1 MMALQTVTVTAQIFS
16 PNWEIFTFI
25 YFFVGAGGFSNYT
38 IAFVL
43 GRYSTMYGI
52 YVLWNDLKLYM
63 NKRIVYIYFKKKQK
77 TAFTPSY

>member
-1 MMALQTVTVTAQIFS
+1 MMALQAVAVTAQIFS

-43 GRYSTMYGI
+43 GRFSAMYGV
-52 YVLWNDLKLYM
+52 YVLWTYIKLYI
-63 NKRIVYIYFKKKQK
+63 NPKNG
-77 TAFTPSY
+77 T

>member
-1 MMALQTVTVTAQIFS
+1 MFFMMALQAVAVTAQIFS

-43 GRYSTMYGI
+43 GRFSTMYGI
-52 YVLWNDLKLYM
+52 YVLWTYIKLYM
-63 NKRIVYIYFKKKQK
+63 NPKNG
-77 TAFTPSY
+77 T

>member
-1 MMALQTVTVTAQIFS
+1 MMALQAVAATAQIFS

-43 GRYSTMYGI
+43 GRFSTMYGI
-52 YVLWNDLKLYM
+52 YVLWTYIKLYM
-63 NKRIVYIYFKKKQK
+63 NPKNG
-77 TAFTPSY
+77 T